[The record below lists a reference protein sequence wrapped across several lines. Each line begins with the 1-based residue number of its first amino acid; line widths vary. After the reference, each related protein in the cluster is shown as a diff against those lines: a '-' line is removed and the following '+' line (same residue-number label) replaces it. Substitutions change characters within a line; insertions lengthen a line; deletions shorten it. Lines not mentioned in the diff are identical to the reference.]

1 MLSHH
6 RFPIFSGPL
15 AVTACLLAAGACAY
29 PNAAFAQDVRARQSG
44 SIVEMRGV
52 CDASAVAAL
61 PRGGFDVFLVANDEN
76 EQLEAHKPDG
86 TKLNVG
92 NGDLRSLL
100 RFDDSARAKVMKGE
114 ADLEGA
120 AWLGDRIYLITSHG
134 RNSDGERR
142 PRREQIISLTAKSDA
157 SGVTVEVPSDM
168 RSYRGLLDD
177 LAKFPALSA
186 SIDTTDGKAPA
197 LAPEGGG
204 LNIEG
209 LAAGSDGTS
218 LLIGLRNPL
227 TQDGRAIVVP
237 LMNASALLSN
247 SQGKRAELGDP
258 ILLDLGNK
266 GIRSIEYVENKQS
279 YLILAG
285 PRDDGTDFT
294 LYLWSG
300 RPNDGKPSE
309 VKGVAEILK
318 QIPETFRPE
327 AMTINKESNRVL
339 LVSDDGGR
347 KFSGEDCK
355 KLDPGDQRFRAVEI
369 SIEWP

>member
-1 MLSHH
+1 
-6 RFPIFSGPL
+6 
-15 AVTACLLAAGACAY
+15 
-29 PNAAFAQDVRARQSG
+29 
-44 SIVEMRGV
+44 MRGI
-52 CDASAVAAL
+52 CDASAVVAV

-76 EQLEAHKPDG
+76 EQLEAHEPDG
-86 TKLNVG
+86 TKLKVG
-92 NGDLRSLL
+92 NGNLRSLL
-100 RFDDSARAKVMKGE
+100 RFEDSARAEVMKGE

-157 SGVTVEVPSDM
+157 SGVTVEVPNDM
-168 RSYRGLLDD
+168 HPYRGLLDD
-177 LAKFPALSA
+177 LAKLPPLST
-186 SIDTTDGKAPA
+186 SINTTDDKAPM
-197 LAPEGGG
+197 LAPESDG

-209 LAAGSDGTS
+209 LAAGSDGKS

-227 TQDGRAIVVP
+227 TRDGRAIVVP
-237 LMNASALLSN
+237 LMNASALLSG
-247 SQGKRAELGDP
+247 SQGKRAELGEP

-266 GIRSIEYVENKQS
+266 GIRSIEYVESKQA

-300 RPNDGKPSE
+300 RPDDAKPSE
-309 VKGVAEILK
+309 VKGAAEILK
-318 QIPETFRPE
+318 RIPETFRPE
-327 AMTINKESNRVL
+327 AMTVNKETNRVL

-347 KFSGEDCK
+347 KFGGKDCK
-355 KLDPGDQRFRAVEI
+355 KLDPDAQRFRAVEI

>member
-6 RFPIFSGPL
+6 RFPVFGGPL
-15 AVTACLLAAGACAY
+15 AITACLLAAGAGTLS
-29 PNAAFAQDVRARQSG
+29 NAAFAQDVRAGQVG
-44 SIVEMRGV
+44 SIVEMRGI
-52 CDASAVAAL
+52 CDASAVVAI
-61 PRGGFDVFLVANDEN
+61 PQGGFDVFLVANDEN

-86 TKLNVG
+86 TKLKVG
-92 NGDLRSLL
+92 NGNLRSLL
-100 RFDDSARAKVMKGE
+100 RFEDSTRAEVMKGE

-142 PRREQIISLTAKSDA
+142 PRREQIISLTAKGDA
-157 SGVTVEVPSDM
+157 SGVTVDVPNDM
-168 RSYRGLLDD
+168 HPYRELLDD
-177 LAKFPALSA
+177 LAKLPALSA
-186 SIDTTDGKAPA
+186 AIKTTDDEVPL
-197 LAPEGGG
+197 LAPERDG

-209 LAAGSDGTS
+209 LAAGSDGKS

-227 TQDGRAIVVP
+227 TQNGYAIVVP
-237 LMNASALLSN
+237 LMNASTVLPG
-247 SQGKRAELGDP
+247 SQGKRAELGEP

-266 GIRSIEYVENKQS
+266 GIRSIEYVESKQT

-285 PRDDGTDFT
+285 PRDDGADFT

-300 RPNDGKPSE
+300 RPDDSKPSE
-309 VKGVAEILK
+309 VKRIAEILK
-318 QIPETFRPE
+318 RIPETFRPE
-327 AMTINKESNRVL
+327 AMTVNKETNRVL

-347 KFSGEDCK
+347 KLGGKDCK
-355 KLDPGDQRFRAVEI
+355 KLDPDAQRFRTVEI

>member
-1 MLSHH
+1 MLLHH
-6 RFPIFSGPL
+6 RFSVFGGPL
-15 AVTACLLAAGACAY
+15 AITACLLAASAGTL
-29 PNAAFAQDVRARQSG
+29 PNAAFAQDVCAQQSG
-44 SIVEMRGV
+44 SVVEMHGI
-52 CDASAVAAL
+52 CDASAVAAI

-92 NGDLRSLL
+92 NGDLRNLL
-100 RFDDSARAKVMKGE
+100 RFDDSARAAVMKGE

-120 AWLGDRIYLITSHG
+120 AWLGERIYLITSHG

-157 SGVTVEVPSDM
+157 SGVTVEVPEDM
-168 RSYRGLLDD
+168 HPYQGLLDD
-177 LAKFPALSA
+177 LAKLPVLSA
-186 SIDTTDGKAPA
+186 SINTTDGKVPM
-197 LAPEGGG
+197 LAPERDG

-209 LAAGSDGTS
+209 LAAGSDGKS

-227 TQDGRAIVVP
+227 TRDGHGVVVP
-237 LMNASALLSN
+237 LMNASILLSG
-247 SQGKRAELGDP
+247 SQGKLAELGEP

-300 RPNDGKPSE
+300 RPDDGKPSE
-309 VKGVAEILK
+309 VKEVAEILK
-318 QIPETFRPE
+318 RIPETFRPE
-327 AMTINKESNRVL
+327 AMIVNKESNRVL

-347 KFSGEDCK
+347 KFGGEDCK
-355 KLDPGDQRFRAVEI
+355 KLDSDAQRFRTVEI
-369 SIEWP
+369 SIKWP